1 MKCAKRAGGIDRPS
15 HSPVRFLLSIDGGGR
30 EPAAAEVT
38 GFRRGQPR
46 LKMCWLVQLQGIVGT
61 KKKEKKK
68 KRDGIPAFVFEAHVC
83 DQDVT
88 RSDVCVSSPGQF

>member
-1 MKCAKRAGGIDRPS
+1 MKVPLNEGQKGGGGIDRPS

-30 EPAAAEVT
+30 ERAAAEVI

-61 KKKEKKK
+61 KKIKKEEG
-68 KRDGIPAFVFEAHVC
+68 RHPGL
-83 DQDVT
+83 
-88 RSDVCVSSPGQF
+88 CV

>member
-30 EPAAAEVT
+30 ERAAAEVT

-61 KKKEKKK
+61 KKKKEEG
-68 KRDGIPAFVFEAHVC
+68 RHPGI
-83 DQDVT
+83 
-88 RSDVCVSSPGQF
+88 CV